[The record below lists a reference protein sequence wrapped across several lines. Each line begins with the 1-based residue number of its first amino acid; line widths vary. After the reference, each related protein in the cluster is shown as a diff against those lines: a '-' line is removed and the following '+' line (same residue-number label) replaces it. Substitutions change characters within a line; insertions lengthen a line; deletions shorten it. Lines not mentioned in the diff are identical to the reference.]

1 MNPASKLLA
10 SNGLAG
16 AGLLSNA
23 VENRSL
29 SGFDSVSF
37 FYSYTDAPLE
47 SVTSYHL
54 LKSPNSSSL
63 SSFGFSSPQ
72 LRSVTTFWLESL
84 TRLRSI
90 KSGALKLGTANF
102 WLSLCDLAKF
112 GC

>member
-47 SVTSYHL
+47 SVTSYH
-54 LKSPNSSSL
+54 
-63 SSFGFSSPQ
+63 
-72 LRSVTTFWLESL
+72 
-84 TRLRSI
+84 
-90 KSGALKLGTANF
+90 
-102 WLSLCDLAKF
+102 
-112 GC
+112 